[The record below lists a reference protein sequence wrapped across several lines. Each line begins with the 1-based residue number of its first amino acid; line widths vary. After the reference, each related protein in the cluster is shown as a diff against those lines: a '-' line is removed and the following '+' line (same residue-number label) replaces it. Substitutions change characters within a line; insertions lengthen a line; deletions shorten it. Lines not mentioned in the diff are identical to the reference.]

1 MNKFLV
7 LIPIFIGLSVSIPL
21 IINSTPGGTNFTQ
34 EIDPRILKAT
44 DGFAISS
51 NMDIYRIGLI
61 DDGQSLFFTVS
72 ENTDGFIYMDYPLP
86 ILQKIYPQNDI
97 VSIAVLA
104 FGQEIPYTLEEGKI
118 TFGVN
123 NANIIEIR
131 GFSKIW
137 KQEFW

>member
-7 LIPIFIGLSVSIPL
+7 LIPVFIGLSVSIPL
-21 IINSTPGGTNFTQ
+21 IINSTSGGANFAQ

-61 DDGQSLFFTVS
+61 DDAQSLFFTVS
-72 ENTDGFIYMDYPLP
+72 ENTDGFIYMDDPLP
-86 ILQKIYPQNDI
+86 ILQKIYPQNGI

-104 FGQEIPYTLEEGKI
+104 FGQEVPYTLEEGKI
-118 TFGVN
+118 TFGVID
-123 NANIIEIR
+123 AQIIEIR

-137 KQEFW
+137 KQEF

>member
-1 MNKFLV
+1 VNKFLV
-7 LIPIFIGLSVSIPL
+7 LIPIFVGLSISIPL
-21 IINSTPGGTNFTQ
+21 IINFTSGGTHFTQ

-72 ENTDGFIYMDYPLP
+72 QNTDGFIYMDDPLP

-97 VSIAVLA
+97 VSIAVLV
-104 FGQEIPYTLEEGKI
+104 FGEEVPYTQDEGKL

-123 NANIIEIR
+123 NAHIIEIR
-131 GFSKIW
+131 GFSKI
-137 KQEFW
+137 

>member
-1 MNKFLV
+1 MNKFV
-7 LIPIFIGLSVSIPL
+7 ILIPIFIGLSVSIPL
-21 IINSTPGGTNFTQ
+21 IINSTSGGTQFTQ
-34 EIDPRILKAT
+34 EIDPKILEAT

-72 ENTDGFIYMDYPLP
+72 QNTDGFIHMDDPLP

-97 VSIAVLA
+97 VSIAVLV
-104 FGQEIPYTLEEGKI
+104 FGEEVPYTQEEGKI

-123 NANIIEIR
+123 NAHIIEII
-131 GFSKIW
+131 GFSKI
-137 KQEFW
+137 

>member
-7 LIPIFIGLSVSIPL
+7 LIPIFVGLSISLPL
-21 IINSTPGGTNFTQ
+21 IINSTSGGTHFTQ
-34 EIDPRILKAT
+34 EIDPRILEAT

-72 ENTDGFIYMDYPLP
+72 QNTDGFIYMDDPLG
-86 ILQKIYPQNDI
+86 ILQKIYSLNNI
-97 VSIAVLA
+97 VSFKVLI
-104 FGQEIPYTLEEGKI
+104 FGEEIPYTIDEGKI

-123 NANIIEIR
+123 NAHIIEIR
-131 GFSKIW
+131 GYSKIW
-137 KQEFW
+137 KQEF